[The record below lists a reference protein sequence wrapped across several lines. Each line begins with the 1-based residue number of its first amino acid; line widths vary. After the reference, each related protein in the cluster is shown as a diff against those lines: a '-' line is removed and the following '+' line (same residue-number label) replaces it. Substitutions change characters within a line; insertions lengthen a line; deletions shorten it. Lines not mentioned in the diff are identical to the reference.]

1 MKTIFI
7 TGIDTGVGK
16 TVVAG
21 LWAHAL
27 RSQGR
32 RVLTAKLAQTGAAA
46 PNVSEDIQT
55 HRALMGL
62 PLLPA
67 DEQGWTCPYVFRFP
81 ASPHLAAQL
90 EQRRIDPD
98 VLDQSWERLSGQA
111 DWLLLEGAGGIEVP
125 LNDELTIL
133 DYAAQRRF
141 PALVVTCPRLGSVNH
156 TALTVDRLQARGVP
170 VLGLAYNLALSAAQ
184 EITRDTRLYFQRRWP
199 DLAIWDVWPCDPTRP
214 PEQPAALPP
223 ALLLG

>member
-1 MKTIFI
+1 MNIIFI

-16 TVVAG
+16 SVVTG

-46 PNVSEDIQT
+46 AGPSEDIQT

-67 DEQGWTCPYVFRFP
+67 DEQGWTCPYMFRFP
-81 ASPHLAAQL
+81 ASPGLAAAL
-90 EQRRIDPD
+90 EKRRIDPE
-98 VLDQSWERLSGQA
+98 VLDQSWARLSGQA
-111 DWLLLEGAGGIEVP
+111 DVLLLEGAGGVEVP

-141 PALVVTCPRLGSVNH
+141 PTLVVTCPRLGSVNH
-156 TALTVDRLQARGVP
+156 TALTVDRLLALGVP
-170 VLGLAYNLALSAAQ
+170 VLGLAYNLALSAAE
-184 EITRDTRLYFQRRWP
+184 EITRDSRLYFRRRWP
-199 DLAIWDVWPCDPTRP
+199 SLAIWDVWPCDPTRP
-214 PEQPAALPP
+214 PEQPSALPP
-223 ALLLG
+223 ALLLA